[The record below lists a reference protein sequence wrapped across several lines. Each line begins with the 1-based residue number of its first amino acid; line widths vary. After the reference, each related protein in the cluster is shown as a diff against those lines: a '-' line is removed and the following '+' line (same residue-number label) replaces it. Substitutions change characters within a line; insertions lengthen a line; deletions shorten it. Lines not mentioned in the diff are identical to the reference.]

1 MLRFNFTRLFKARG
15 IDKPY
20 RYLLNA
26 GYSSNYASRIGN
38 NRIQRID
45 LQELEKF
52 CELFQCT
59 PNDLLQWFPDK
70 DEITE
75 THPLASLKR
84 SDNVPYLTKLLYSVP
99 LDKIAEIESMIKEK
113 LKD

>member
-1 MLRFNFTRLFKARG
+1 VTDLLKHSTSFFKQGAVLIKLTTNLCYDSTSPGFLRHG
-15 IDKPY
+15 
-20 RYLLNA
+20 
-26 GYSSNYASRIGN
+26 AS
-38 NRIQRID
+38 ID